1 MSALLIAVAP
11 ALPLHSAGKY
21 VAGAYIVFVAL
32 VLIYVVIMARR
43 LSRTQRELRE
53 LRRESE
59 ARENDLAGDAERERE
74 HVA

>member
-1 MSALLIAVAP
+1 MLALLAATP
-11 ALPLHSAGKY
+11 ALPLDEAGKY